1 MLWRDYTPEPTQNIN
16 PAAFFNHSTTSNRNS
31 WLPSCRRPL
40 TSRECLFTL
49 ELMSPSEREQRL
61 RFLGLTDRDAQLLR
75 EFRPV
80 LEKHVTA
87 VEDAFYAHL
96 LTFPETAQL
105 LSDHTTVERLKK
117 LQRDYLL
124 RLTEGKFDEAY
135 FADRLRVGKTHER
148 VGLSPRWYLM
158 AYNLYFKLLVPLIQD
173 LETIVALEK
182 AFMLDASLAMD
193 AYIESDRYR
202 HLQQLESI
210 INDSGDVIFS
220 LDNEMRFRSWNR
232 AAERVFGWSA
242 AEMLGKHLSV
252 LVPPELLQAGELER
266 IDREIAPHGNC
277 HFETLRLSKDG
288 RQVPVE
294 ATVSVLHDPQ
304 GKPIGRSAIL
314 RDTTERKHL
323 EEEKLRAERLAVI
336 GTMSAKLAHEIR
348 NPLSS
353 ITLNIELVRDE
364 VETLTKASPDAG
376 KESRSLLQSL
386 DSEVRRIQRVTEDY
400 LKFAR
405 LPKPMR
411 DPVQLNDVLD
421 QGLAFL
427 DSLFSAT
434 GITVRTE
441 LDPGLPALP
450 ADEAQLWQAI
460 LNLVRNA
467 IEAMPKGGTLTV
479 RTEKRDD
486 QIVMTITDSGKGMTE
501 PERAQVFTPFFST
514 KAGGTGLGLPLTQ
527 QIVNEHGGQIHCE
540 SMPGQGTTFVIE
552 LPLRHGKTS

>member
-1 MLWRDYTPEPTQNIN
+1 
-16 PAAFFNHSTTSNRNS
+16 
-31 WLPSCRRPL
+31 
-40 TSRECLFTL
+40 
-49 ELMSPSEREQRL
+49 MSPSEREQRL
-61 RFLGLTDRDAQLLR
+61 RFLGLADRDALLLR

-80 LEKHVTA
+80 LEQHVTA
-87 VEDAFYAHL
+87 VEDAFYEHL
-96 LTFPETAQL
+96 LKFPETAQL

-124 RLTEGKFDEAY
+124 RLFDGNFDEAY
-135 FADRLRVGKTHER
+135 FADRLRIGKTHER
-148 VGLSPRWYLM
+148 VGLAPCWYLL
-158 AYNLYFKLLVPLIQD
+158 AYNLYFKLITPLIRQHCAAD
-173 LETIVALEK
+173 HERADNTIIALEK
-182 AFMLDASLAMD
+182 GFMLDASLAMD
-193 AYIESDRYR
+193 AYIEGDRYR

-242 AEMLGKHLSV
+242 AELLGKHLSV
-252 LVPPELLQAGELER
+252 LVPPELLQTGELER
-266 IDREIAPHGNC
+266 IDREIAPHGNS

-294 ATVSVLHDPQ
+294 VTVSVLHDPQ

-364 VETLTKASPDAG
+364 VEALTKDNSDAG

-411 DPVQLNDVLD
+411 DPVQLNDVLG

-427 DSLFSAT
+427 DSLFNAT
-434 GITVRTE
+434 GITVQTE
-441 LDPGLPALP
+441 FDPGLPALS
-450 ADEAQLWQAI
+450 ADESQLWQAI

-467 IEAMPKGGTLTV
+467 IEAMPNGGTLTV
-479 RTEKRDD
+479 RTERRDEL
-486 QIVMTITDSGKGMTE
+486 IVLTVADTGKGMTE
-501 PERAQVFTPFFST
+501 EECAQVFTPFFST
-514 KAGGTGLGLPLTQ
+514 KVGGTGLGLPLTQ
-527 QIVNEHGGQIHCE
+527 QIVNEHGGQIRCE
-540 SMPGQGTTFVIE
+540 SAPGQGTTFIIE
-552 LPLRHGKTS
+552 LPIRHGQAR